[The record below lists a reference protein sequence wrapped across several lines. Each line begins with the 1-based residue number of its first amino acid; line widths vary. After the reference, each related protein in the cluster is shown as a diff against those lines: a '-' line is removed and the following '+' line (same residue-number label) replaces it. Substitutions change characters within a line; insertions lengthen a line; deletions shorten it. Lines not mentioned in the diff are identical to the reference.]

1 MIPVAHVHDAVLVV
15 LRTTGLDVGDL
26 TAPPGNL
33 AVYGVLEHPP
43 GTQRV
48 GTVAIPEQGATVR
61 VRIRGVARSKTPG
74 TARTAAQDVA
84 HRLGAAL
91 LDRAVPIAGT
101 GWECVGR
108 THVVDSG
115 LDLQG
120 EVANTVDDYDLD
132 IAKA

>member
-1 MIPVAHVHDAVLVV
+1 MIPVAHVHAAVLTV
-15 LRTTGLDVGDL
+15 LRATGLPVGDV
-26 TAPPGNL
+26 TAPPGNP

-61 VRIRGVARSKTPG
+61 IRIRGVGVSKTPAV
-74 TARTAAQDVA
+74 ARQAAQDVA
-84 HRLGAAL
+84 HRLGTAL
-91 LDRAVPIAGT
+91 LDRTVPISGE
-101 GWECVGR
+101 GWECAGR

-132 IAKA
+132 ISRA